1 MTTVVP
7 DPAAEPDADA
17 GDDRRYR
24 APALEKGLDILELLA
39 GCATPLTLTQ
49 IVQRLGRSHGELFRM
64 VQVLEYRGYLTTE
77 AGGEGYS
84 LSDRLFSLGMNQPR
98 TRYLI
103 EVALPEMRRLAQDTG
118 QSCHVAV
125 HTMGDMA
132 VVARMESAEQL
143 GFSVR
148 VGYRRPLLQAAS
160 GAVLYAFQPDDVRD
174 RWEKLLDPQPDA
186 ATLAAFRAHADE
198 IRQRAVERTPSRFV
212 SGVTDLSAP
221 ILRSGAAAAALTM
234 PYLAKLGEP
243 DAIDAAAAAVQA
255 AAARISAQLVDD
267 DHHP

>member
-1 MTTVVP
+1 MTSQT
-7 DPAAEPDADA
+7 PAAADVETA
-17 GDDRRYR
+17 EAADDRRYR

-39 GCATPLTLTQ
+39 GVTTPLTLTQ

-64 VQVLEYRGYLTTE
+64 VQVLEYRGYLSTE
-77 AGGEGYS
+77 AGGDGYT

-103 EVALPEMRRLAQDTG
+103 EVALPEMRRLAQETG

-132 VVARMESAEQL
+132 VIARMESAEQL

-160 GAVLYAFQPDDVRD
+160 GVILYAFQPDDVRA
-174 RWEKLLDPQPDA
+174 RWEAMLNPAPTADA
-186 ATLAAFRAHADE
+186 LAAFRA
-198 IRQRAVERTPSRFV
+198 RAGDVRAAGIERTPSRFV
-212 SGVTDLSAP
+212 GGVTDLSAP
-221 ILRSGAAAAALTM
+221 ILRGGVAAEALTM
-234 PYLAKLGEP
+234 PYLSKLGE
-243 DAIDAAAAAVQA
+243 DDSIDAAAAAVQVA
-255 AAARISAQLVDD
+255 AQRISEQLVDD

>member
-1 MTTVVP
+1 MTT
-7 DPAAEPDADA
+7 DPADRAADTD
-17 GDDRRYR
+17 DDRRYR

-77 AGGEGYS
+77 AGGEGYT

-103 EVALPEMRRLAQDTG
+103 EVALPEMRRLAQETG

-160 GAVLYAFQPDDVRD
+160 GAVLYAFQPDDVRA

-186 ATLAAFRAHADE
+186 DTLAAFRAHAEDV
-198 IRQRAVERTPSRFV
+198 RQRAVERTPSRFV

-221 ILRSGAAAAALTM
+221 ILRGGAAAAALTM

>member
-1 MTTVVP
+1 MTTDP
-7 DPAAEPDADA
+7 ADPAADTD
-17 GDDRRYR
+17 DDRRYR

-103 EVALPEMRRLAQDTG
+103 EVALPEMRRLAQETG

-148 VGYRRPLLQAAS
+148 VGYRRPLLQVAS
-160 GAVLYAFQPDDVRD
+160 GAVLYAFQPDDVRA

-186 ATLAAFRAHADE
+186 DTLAAFRAHADDV
-198 IRQRAVERTPSRFV
+198 RQRAVERTPSRFV

-221 ILRSGAAAAALTM
+221 ILRGGAAAAALTM

-243 DAIDAAAAAVQA
+243 DAIDAAAMAVQA

>member
-1 MTTVVP
+1 MTT
-7 DPAAEPDADA
+7 DASLPADTDA

-103 EVALPEMRRLAQDTG
+103 EVALPEMRRLAQDIG

-125 HTMGDMA
+125 HTMGDMV

-148 VGYRRPLLQAAS
+148 VGYRRPLWQAAS
-160 GAVLYAFQPDDVRD
+160 GAVLYAFQPADVRA
-174 RWEKLLDPQPDA
+174 RWEELLDPAPDA

-198 IRQRAVERTPSRFV
+198 VRQRAVECTPSRFV
-212 SGVTDLSAP
+212 GGVTDISAP

-234 PYLAKLGEP
+234 PYLAKLGGP